1 MSSQATLHP
10 ALFKFLDA
18 IREENSRKYFASI
31 RPLYDDIRANLNEFI
46 NAVINELSK
55 KDSTLSDIQ
64 AKQCL
69 FRIYRDARRLKDWD
83 PIYKHNRWAHIT
95 DTGKNS
101 TKAGYYIHLQS
112 GWSFL
117 WGWIYRPTSE
127 QLLKIRNFLT
137 LHGDEYYEII
147 HDKKFTSRFGSI
159 QWESLTKLPRGFD
172 KDTPYPELVMKK
184 QHLIIHHYTDEEILS
199 EDFFDRLIEDCKI
212 AKPFF
217 DFINQN
223 L

>member
-1 MSSQATLHP
+1 MLLHP

-31 RPLYDDIRANLNEFI
+31 RPLYDDIRDNLHTFI
-46 NAVINELSK
+46 NAVIVELSK
-55 KDSTLSDIQ
+55 KNPTFVHIQ

-83 PIYKHNRWAHIT
+83 QIYKHNRGAHIT

-101 TKAGYYIHLQS
+101 TKAGYYIHFQS

-127 QLLKIRNFLT
+127 QLLKIRNFLAV
-137 LHGDEYYEII
+137 HGDAYYEII
-147 HDKKFTSRFGSI
+147 HNKKFKSRFGDI
-159 QWESLTKLPRGFD
+159 QWDTLTKLPRWFD
-172 KDTPYPELVMKK
+172 KDILYPELIMKK
-184 QHLIIHHYTDEEILS
+184 QHLIIHHYTDEEVLS
-199 EDFFDRLIEDCKI
+199 EDFFEKIIQDCHI
-212 AKPFF
+212 AQPFF
-217 DFINQN
+217 DFINQV